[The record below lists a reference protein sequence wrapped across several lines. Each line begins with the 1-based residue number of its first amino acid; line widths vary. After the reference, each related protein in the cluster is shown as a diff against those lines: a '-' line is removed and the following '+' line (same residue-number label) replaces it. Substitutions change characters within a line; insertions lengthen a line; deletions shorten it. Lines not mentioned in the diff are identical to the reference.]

1 MLQRLRTK
9 AQKAALLTYSNNHC
23 DTRGLEFISTDLRV
37 LLGES
42 LHSEDSRDTVLYL
55 TCLIR
60 MAYLLG
66 KNIRKFLRT
75 GIGFYPQGQTIR
87 HVEGAQKYL

>member
-1 MLQRLRTK
+1 MLQRLRSK
-9 AQKAALLTYSNNHC
+9 AQKAALLTYSKNHC
-23 DTRGLEFISTDLRV
+23 DTCGLEFTNIDLRV
-37 LLGES
+37 FLGES

-66 KNIRKFLRT
+66 KNIRNFLRT
-75 GIGFYPQGQTIR
+75 GIGFYPQGQTIW